1 MRNRNL
7 LIYATLIVAV
17 LALTAFPAAASVRT
31 IDSGSDF
38 WMTPGDGSSFAQ
50 FKHDPLPA
58 DFFCSGSSPFAGT
71 IIMQGVPIVDSPM
84 EKLGLADT
92 AIQRLDQAVFDE
104 KGVAVTR
111 IQVRAMKFE
120 GTRHLVNECGS
131 FKVTL
136 ELVGEQPVTQMR
148 IFQTS
153 PEGGRFEA
161 EIAVN
166 IRIAFT
172 PVAHKAEVVS
182 VTRELRFPSY
192 QGGVWALKPGKN
204 GVEHTG
210 FVRLDTDYDGRGD
223 TFVPGTSPGFAAGW
237 PARAEDLTAFKA
249 ETAAK
254 VDDSAQGVLQ
264 QTICQFGCHCEDE
277 GIHCPQALVTAP
289 IAE

>member
-7 LIYATLIVAV
+7 LIYATLIVVV

-38 WMTPGDGSSFAQ
+38 WVTPGDGSTFAQ

-71 IIMQGVPIVDSPM
+71 IIMQGVPVVDSPV

-92 AIQRLDQAVFDE
+92 AIQRLDQAVFDD

-111 IQVRAMKFE
+111 IQVRAMQFE
-120 GTRHLVNECGS
+120 GTRHLVNECGT
-131 FKVTL
+131 FRVNL

-148 IFQTS
+148 IFRTS

-166 IRIAFT
+166 IKIAFT
-172 PVAHKAEVVS
+172 PVDHKAEVVS

-192 QGGVWALKPGKN
+192 QGGLWASKPGKN
-204 GVEHTG
+204 GVEHRG

-237 PARAEDLTAFKA
+237 AAKAEGLEAFKPEA
-249 ETAAK
+249 STK
-254 VDDSAQGVLQ
+254 VDDPAAGVTLPELCP
-264 QTICQFGCHCEDE
+264 INCHCESE
-277 GIHCPQALVTAP
+277 GVHCPQPLVTAST
-289 IAE
+289 E